1 MATRAGRRHS
11 QGFKQVLF
19 GTLEQTAV
27 DTHTRPCVVMPD
39 CEKSGHGIFTTDNR
53 ILAFDVAGNAQ
64 AAKGLLEVHHQD
76 VLHA

>member
-1 MATRAGRRHS
+1 
-11 QGFKQVLF
+11 
-19 GTLEQTAV
+19 
-27 DTHTRPCVVMPD
+27 MPD
-39 CEKSGHGIFTTDNR
+39 CEKSGYGIFTTDNR